1 MRTLLTFAFAL
12 ATLPVLAA
20 GPAQGP
26 IQGPTQAPNKAM
38 MGNAPAVA
46 QSNTRRAYS
55 YEPADTAAG
64 RTYSYAPGYS
74 YAPRYFAAP
83 RYSPQAF
90 MRTERVKT
98 AAFKSVQQYGD

>member
-1 MRTLLTFAFAL
+1 MRTLLTFVFAL

-20 GPAQGP
+20 GPG
-26 IQGPTQAPNKAM
+26 QGPTQAPNKAM
-38 MGNAPAVA
+38 MGQGPAVA

-64 RTYSYAPGYS
+64 RTYTPGYS
-74 YAPRYFAAP
+74 YAPRYSAAR
-83 RYSPQAF
+83 RYSPQVF
-90 MRTERVKT
+90 TRTERVKT